1 MFKWIINLIKG
12 NKAQNTKT
20 WGHTLRERDST
31 QPINFGHKSIW
42 AAVKTEDTEQL
53 LSILNLKKM
62 EKTDWVEGT
71 IKAYNGYVFVL
82 PPIRGWTLISGWGLP
97 APDHEQGVERT
108 KKFLNHLSQN
118 FEEAQL
124 FCAIRTVD
132 GAIWMRSINGK
143 TERFYSIGDS
153 NAFIEG
159 IPTEIEKQWDLL
171 SQEDLKNGDDE
182 IYEKKVRPDV
192 DHVLEV
198 AENWS
203 INPMKLEEE
212 KNVGTFGYTGRL
224 SIK

>member
-12 NKAQNTKT
+12 NKTQNTKT
-20 WGHTLRERDST
+20 WGYKLRERDPS
-31 QPINFGHKSIW
+31 QPINFGHKWIW

-53 LSILNLKKM
+53 LTVLNLKKM

-82 PPIRGWTLISGWGLP
+82 PPVRGWTLISGWGLP

-108 KKFLNHLSQN
+108 KKFLNHLSHI
-118 FEEAQL
+118 FFEAQL
-124 FCAIRTVD
+124 FCAIRNVD
-132 GAIWMRSINGK
+132 AAVWIRSINGK
-143 TERFYSIGDS
+143 TERLYSIGDG

-159 IPTEIEKQWDLL
+159 VPTEVEKQWDLL
-171 SQEDLKNGDDE
+171 STDNLKNGNAE
-182 IYEKKVRPDV
+182 TYEKKIWPDV
-192 DHVLEV
+192 NHVLEV

-212 KNVGTFGYTGRL
+212 KEIGTFGYTGRF